1 MLALKFTA
9 MKTRILTT
17 TLALGALLAA
27 TAPLRAHQPTATQP
41 PQTAALALEDGVQ
54 VKIDGQEVGY
64 TDELVLEKDQI
75 YKLEVLGLKPNSTVG
90 IVIKKAG
97 IKVFGADH
105 KVGEKGSV
113 SEVIETPESGGGAQ
127 CIITYV
133 SALSG
138 KSYEVKFKI
147 KLT

>member
-1 MLALKFTA
+1 

-17 TLALGALLAA
+17 TLALGALLA
-27 TAPLRAHQPTATQP
+27 TTPPTLRAHHPTAPQP
-41 PQTAALALEDGVQ
+41 PQTAALALDDGVQ
-54 VKIDGQEVGY
+54 VKIDGQEVSY

-105 KVGEKGSV
+105 KVGEKGAV

-133 SALSG
+133 SALTG